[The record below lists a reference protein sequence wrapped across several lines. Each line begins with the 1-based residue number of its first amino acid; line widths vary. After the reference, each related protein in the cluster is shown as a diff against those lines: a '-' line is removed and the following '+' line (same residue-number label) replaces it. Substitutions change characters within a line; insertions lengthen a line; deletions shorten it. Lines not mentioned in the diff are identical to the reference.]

1 MRNTRIRLHEFLIII
16 NVLKNILSYRAVA
29 ILRQASASNHVEMAV
44 ARDDQSKY
52 VCQ

>member
-1 MRNTRIRLHEFLIII
+1 MRNTRIRLHEFLI
-16 NVLKNILSYRAVA
+16 NVFKDILSYRAVA